1 VISTYSIS
9 DSGEAPVLPAHEQE
23 ALVAL
28 WGVLV
33 AAIRAELVRSP
44 VPTFSINEPLP
55 QELSISMGSNLLSV
69 WLDAYSGRGSWNC
82 ISKTLDMAQPWILT
96 SSGVFELD
104 GETMNLSAAATRFV
118 DKITGQWTGQ
128 HVA

>member
-28 WGVLV
+28 WGSLV
-33 AAIRAELVRSP
+33 AAIRVELVESRS
-44 VPTFSINEPLP
+44 VFSINEPLP
-55 QELSISMGSNLLSV
+55 QELSISIDSNLLSI
-69 WLDAYSGRGSWNC
+69 WLDVYSGRGSWNC